1 MGSFLLQS
9 FLGKKLEIN
18 FLHFYIGSLNISNKP
33 FPSCPKP
40 LFQGEAKCETID
52 TKFFF
57 ILMQTK
63 LIFRNKGFA
72 RSRVLNGGVFGTRKW
87 VL

>member
-33 FPSCPKP
+33 FPSCPNP
-40 LFQGEAKCETID
+40 LFQSKAKCETID
-52 TKFFF
+52 MKMFFYSYANKTPF
-57 ILMQTK
+57 HK
-63 LIFRNKGFA
+63 KGFA
-72 RSRVLNGGVFGTRKW
+72 GSRVLNGRVFGTRKW
-87 VL
+87 FI